1 MDSLFTLLDP
11 AVAPWAAGSVLTLA
25 SAILGALVVVVYK
38 TMTVVRWAVR
48 LLLDLLQRQTE
59 IQEVFAQ
66 QIAAV
71 ERRQA
76 VIEQQVER
84 VVVSLEGHI
93 REHRLV
99 GDYERADR
107 AERGYDGRRAE

>member
-1 MDSLFTLLDP
+1 MDSIF
-11 AVAPWAAGSVLTLA
+11 AVFSPDIAHWAASSMLTLT
-25 SAILGALVVVVYK
+25 SAVLGALVVVVYK
-38 TMTVVRWAVR
+38 TLAVVRWAVR

-59 IQEVFAQ
+59 IQEAFSK

-84 VVVSLEGHI
+84 VAILLDGHM
-93 REHRLV
+93 RDHRLV
-99 GDYERADR
+99 GDYDTEGRAD
-107 AERGYDGRRAE
+107 D